1 VSNAVLEVNIPDVVA
16 ELTRAFEA
24 YERALVGN
32 DIATLN
38 ALFWESP
45 LTLRYGT
52 REPERLYGHAAIA
65 EFRKIRGA
73 IDQRRSL
80 RHQQIVTFGRGFGI
94 ATTEY
99 IPAGSDKVGRQSQTW
114 VRTDAGWKIAS
125 AHVSFGM

>member
-1 VSNAVLEVNIPDVVA
+1 MLEVNIPEVVA
-16 ELTRAFEA
+16 ELTRAFQA

-38 ALFWESP
+38 ALLWESP

-65 EFRKIRGA
+65 EFRKSRGA
-73 IDQRRSL
+73 VDQRRTL
-80 RHQQIVTFGRGFGI
+80 RHQQIVTFGREFGI

>member
-1 VSNAVLEVNIPDVVA
+1 MLEVNIPEVVA
-16 ELTRAFEA
+16 ELTRAFQA

-65 EFRKIRGA
+65 EFRKSRGA
-73 IDQRRSL
+73 VDQRRTL
-80 RHQQIVTFGRGFGI
+80 RHQQIVTFGREFGI

>member
-1 VSNAVLEVNIPDVVA
+1 MLEVNIPEVVA
-16 ELTRAFEA
+16 ELTRAFQA

-65 EFRKIRGA
+65 EFRNSRGA
-73 IDQRRSL
+73 IDQRRTL
-80 RHQQIVTFGRGFGI
+80 RHRQIVTFGRDFGI

>member
-1 VSNAVLEVNIPDVVA
+1 MLEVNIPEVVA
-16 ELTRAFEA
+16 ELTHAFET

-38 ALFWESP
+38 ALFWQSP

-52 REPERLYGHAAIA
+52 RAPERLYGHAAIA
-65 EFRKIRGA
+65 EFRKSRGA
-73 IDQRRSL
+73 IDQHRTL
-80 RHQQIVTFGRGFGI
+80 RHQQIVTFGRDLGI

>member
-1 VSNAVLEVNIPDVVA
+1 MLEVNIPDVVA

-45 LTLRYGT
+45 HTLRYGT

-65 EFRKIRGA
+65 EFRKSRGA
-73 IDQRRSL
+73 VDQRRTL
-80 RHQQIVTFGRGFGI
+80 RHQQIVTFGRDFGI

-99 IPAGSDKVGRQSQTW
+99 IPAVSDRVGRQSQTW

>member
-1 VSNAVLEVNIPDVVA
+1 MREVNIPEVVA
-16 ELTRAFEA
+16 ELTRAFQA

-65 EFRKIRGA
+65 EFRKSRGA
-73 IDQRRSL
+73 VDQRRTL
-80 RHQQIVTFGRGFGI
+80 RHQQIVTFGREFGI